1 MLTGV
6 VFDVLKKLSALGN
19 NVRKVGRLVAPW
31 VRVEDIK
38 VVGRR

>member
-6 VFDVLKKLSALGN
+6 VFDVLKNMSALGN
-19 NVRKVGRLVAPW
+19 NVRKVGQLVAPW